1 MTTTHTPEPTP
12 APSVATDE
20 PRSPAESARPAKSAG
35 PAGPTEPAES
45 AEPGAGDR
53 RRWFALAI
61 VMTAAFMDLVDVTI
75 VNIAIPSIQ
84 KDEGATFS
92 QVQWITAG
100 YALAFAAGLI
110 TGGRL
115 GDIHGRKRVFL
126 VGIGGFTLA
135 SALCGLAANPEMLV
149 ASRIL
154 QGGMAALM
162 VPQVLSI
169 VHATF
174 PAHERGKVFGLFGAI
189 VGLGAVSGPLLGALL
204 TEWNLFGLEW
214 RPIFLINLPVGIA
227 GLVLG
232 SRFITESKA
241 PRALRLDLIGVALV
255 TLGLL
260 MLIYP
265 LTRGEEL
272 GWPLWGHLSMAG
284 SVVVLAVLVAYERRK
299 SARDGSPLVE
309 LSLFRVKSFAAG
321 IAVQTVF
328 GVALGIF
335 FLVWTLYLQYGLGW
349 SPLRAGLT
357 GVPFSIAVSTA
368 AGISVQKLVPRFGR
382 KVLQAG
388 ALVMAAGVLLYI
400 WESGHYGLAITSW
413 QMAPPLVV
421 MGVGMGLIVAPL
433 TDAVLSQV
441 PREHAGAASGLINTV
456 QQMGNALGLGL
467 VSVVFFGT
475 MSDHL
480 TPARLGPAYVDAFQ
494 NALGWVAAVLTGIFL
509 LMFALPGR
517 PAQHVEGGRAE
528 DRTEE
533 KEPALV

>member
-1 MTTTHTPEPTP
+1 MTSTHTPD
-12 APSVATDE
+12 V
-20 PRSPAESARPAKSAG
+20 SPAASA
-35 PAGPTEPAES
+35 
-45 AEPGAGDR
+45 AGDR
-53 RRWFALAI
+53 RRWYALAI

-75 VNIAIPSIQ
+75 VNIAIPSIRQ
-84 KDEGATFS
+84 DEGASFS
-92 QVQWITAG
+92 QIQWITAG

-126 VGIGGFTLA
+126 VGVGGFTVA
-135 SALCGLAANPEMLV
+135 SALCGLAVNPEMLV

-154 QGGMAALM
+154 QGAMAALM

-204 TEWNLFGLEW
+204 TEWNLFGLVW
-214 RPIFLINLPVGIA
+214 RPIFLINLPVGVA
-227 GLVLG
+227 ALVLG
-232 SRFITESKA
+232 GRYITESRA
-241 PRALRLDLIGVALV
+241 PRALRLDLVGVALV

-260 MLIYP
+260 MLVYP
-265 LTRGEEL
+265 LTRGREL

-284 SVVVLAVLVAYERRK
+284 AFAVLAVLVAYERRK
-299 SARDGSPLVE
+299 KLRDGSPLVE
-309 LSLFRVKSFAAG
+309 LELFRVKSFAAG

-328 GVALGIF
+328 GIALGIF
-335 FLVWTLYLQYGLGW
+335 FLVWTLYMQDGLGW

-357 GVPFSIAVSTA
+357 GVPFSVAVSVA
-368 AGISVQKLVPRFGR
+368 AGVSVQKLVPRFGR

-388 ALVMAAGVLLYI
+388 ALVMAAGVLLYL
-400 WESGHYGLAITSW
+400 WEAGHYGLGITSW
-413 QMAPPLVV
+413 QMALPLVV

-441 PREHAGAASGLINTV
+441 PREHAGSASGLINTV

-475 MSDHL
+475 MSDH
-480 TPARLGPAYVDAFQ
+480 PAPSGVGPAYADAFQ
-494 NALGWVAAVLTGIFL
+494 NALGWVAAVMAVIFL
-509 LMFALPGR
+509 LMFALPKR
-517 PAQHVEGGRAE
+517 PAQHVEGAAGE
-528 DRTEE
+528 
-533 KEPALV
+533 EPAQRPTEAALV